1 MPTLVA
7 PQATIEEYKNVTAES
22 LVGWVSP
29 SLLETARAKS
39 LQAEFGGIPDADDIS
54 DEAEMRRVKLLNAQA
69 SSYLLGLVQQQP
81 KPAQMLIYS
90 EVAAKYLPELV
101 RLWRERPQAQN
112 AAAELLNTT
121 TTTAYF
127 VRYMRSPAAAGL
139 VGMQAKRIAEQ
150 FDTIAT
156 YTADDVASLGQFLST
171 LLLLQGDE
179 EVETRDKEILVRRM
193 PEWQTKYPGRLA
205 KEVAERCLGIF
216 REEQM
221 MMFMTGQMKKMLSA
235 SLEKCGG
242 PGCTKMTRQDG
253 TELLQCSRCKSAV
266 YCSVEHQKA
275 AWASHKKICFSPAF

>member
-1 MPTLVA
+1 MPTLIA
-7 PQATIEEYKNVTAES
+7 PQATLEEYKHVTAES

-39 LQAEFGGIPDADDIS
+39 LQAEFGGIPDADDFS
-54 DEAEMRRVKLLNAQA
+54 DKAEMRRVKLLNAQ
-69 SSYLLGLVQQQP
+69 LGLVQQQP

-127 VRYMRSPAAAGL
+127 VRYMRSPAAVGL

-156 YTADDVASLGQFLST
+156 YAADDVASLGQFLST

-179 EVETRDKEILVRRM
+179 EVEIRDKELLVRRM

-205 KEVAERCLGIF
+205 EEVAERCLGVF
-216 REEQM
+216 RKEQM
-221 MMFMTGQMKKMLSA
+221 MMFMTGQMKKMLLTPSSVSFDLRGSA
-235 SLEKCGG
+235 ARHRVWIARATQQHATTSGWL
-242 PGCTKMTRQDG
+242 
-253 TELLQCSRCKSAV
+253 
-266 YCSVEHQKA
+266 
-275 AWASHKKICFSPAF
+275 